1 LGKEAPVSAFLA
13 QTLRLALPYMLA
25 AAAGIMS
32 ERAGVINFAL
42 EGVMLFAALAG
53 AAAALFADSMW
64 VGMFAA
70 MAAGAF
76 ASLLYYS
83 FTATRRTD
91 QVLLGIAFNLS
102 AVGLTRFMLKLGY
115 GSASNS
121 PRIASDANVT
131 FLSIALLVLAYFFLA
146 RTRFGIRMVA
156 AGDAP
161 DALSATGVSVTG
173 IRARAL
179 MLSGVFAGLAGGT
192 LLAAQHQFTD
202 SMSAGRGYIAVAAV
216 VFGGWRLVPVLV
228 VCVLFALAEATDF
241 LIQGQAL
248 FAPQL
253 AQMLPYVVCL
263 VALALRRQTYRAP
276 LELGR

>member
-1 LGKEAPVSAFLA
+1 MTVFFE

-25 AAAGIMS
+25 ACAGVLS

-53 AAAALFADSMW
+53 AAVALATDSMW
-64 VGMFAA
+64 AGMGAA
-70 MAAGAF
+70 MAAGAL

-102 AVGLTRFMLKLGY
+102 AVGLTRFALKLAY

-131 FLSIALLVLAYFFLA
+131 ALSLSLLLLAFFVMK
-146 RTRFGIRMVA
+146 RTRFGIRMIA

-161 DALSATGVSVTG
+161 DALSATGVSVRA
-173 IRARAL
+173 IRASAL
-179 MLSGVFAGLAGGT
+179 ALSGMFAGLAGGT
-192 LLAAQHQFTD
+192 LLSAQHQFTD
-202 SMSAGRGYIAVAAV
+202 NMSAGRGYIAVAAV
-216 VFGGWRLVPVLV
+216 VFGGWRLAPVLV
-228 VCVLFALAEATDF
+228 VCLLFAVAEATVF
-241 LIQGQAL
+241 WVQGQNL

-263 VALALRRQTYRAP
+263 VALALRRKTYRAP